1 MRTGDYFK
9 MRVIFTDDD
18 NLSVLG
24 NPVSTWS
31 SWKGAED
38 VANDDQTSSISTVII
53 ESRYIELLRTL
64 LSVDHLEVLWRSLI
78 VV

>member
-9 MRVIFTDDD
+9 MRVIFTDHD
-18 NLSVLG
+18 NLSVLD
-24 NPVSTWS
+24 NLVSTWS

-38 VANDDQTSSISTVII
+38 VTNDDQTSSISTAII

-64 LSVDHLEVLWRSLI
+64 LFVDYFKFSGDL
-78 VV
+78 